1 MRPAVFLDRDGTLI
15 EEVGNLGDPAGV
27 VIIPGV
33 PAALR
38 ALAAAGHVL
47 VVVSNQGG
55 IGRGLFTEDDL
66 EAVRE
71 RTVRLLGADGAAV
84 DAWYHCPHH
93 PDFTGPCTCRK
104 PAPGMLLRAAGELG
118 LDLERSW
125 IVGDHLVDVQAGL
138 AAGVRPIKV
147 RTGHGL
153 LHGDG
158 DAGPGT
164 VVVDDLAAAAELIL
178 ASSARP
184 ARR

>member
-27 VIIPGV
+27 AIIPGV

-38 ALAAAGHVL
+38 ALADEGYVL

-55 IGRGLFTEDDL
+55 IGRGLFSEAAL
-66 EAVRE
+66 EAVRD
-71 RTVRLLGADGAAV
+71 RTVRLLGTEGAAI

-93 PDFTGPCTCRK
+93 PDFTGACTCRK
-104 PAPGMLLRAAGELG
+104 PAPGMLLRAADD
-118 LDLERSW
+118 LDLELPRSW
-125 IVGDHLVDVQAGL
+125 MIGDHLVDVEAGL
-138 AAGVRPIKV
+138 AAGARPIKV

-158 DAGPGT
+158 EARPE
-164 VVVDDLAAAAELIL
+164 VPVVDDLAAAADLIL
-178 ASSARP
+178 SSERP
-184 ARR
+184 SG